1 MTPHVGGNVPEEKAS
16 GPETRRQ
23 KPGTPSLLRE
33 LNDRAALELLLAE
46 GALTRAQLSERT
58 GVSKVTVSQMLARLE
73 DRGLVMVAG
82 EQASGRGPNAALY
95 SVVRSSAYVAGLY
108 VESDLVSAAIADV
121 TGQRI
126 ADVSVDPNGA
136 DDPVGMVRDAVGRAC
151 ESAGIGP
158 ENLASVVIGSPG
170 VLDPRTG
177 APRLAVNLPTWQEGV
192 PDALREVLHT
202 PVLIENDVNL
212 AAMAERADG
221 VAAGLDDF
229 AFIWLG
235 TGLGLAAVINGQVR
249 RGIGG
254 AAGEIGWLPVHGAPR
269 LAVNLPTWH
278 EGVLEALREVLHT
291 AVMIE
296 NDVNLAAMAERAVG
310 AAAGLDDFAF
320 VWLGTGL
327 GLAAVMNGQ
336 VRRGVGGAAGEIGW
350 MPVHGAPLP
359 AGNEHPSKTGL
370 QALVGGLAVQTLAA
384 EYGFTGTTA
393 ADAVALAVADAQRGG
408 RASRGAVFIDELA
421 HRVSIGVAAVCVVLD
436 PGLVV
441 LGGTVGKAGGTE
453 LASRVSA
460 EVSRLCLAR
469 PAVVPT
475 SVPGEPVLLGAMQA
489 ALAQARSALLSSLGS
504 VSD

>member
-1 MTPHVGGNVPEEKAS
+1 MASHVGGNVPEGKAS
-16 GPETRRQ
+16 RPETPRQ

-46 GALTRAQLSERT
+46 GPLTRAQLSERT

-151 ESAGIGP
+151 ESAGIGL

-177 APRLAVNLPTWQEGV
+177 APRLAVNLPTWHEGV
-192 PDALREVLHT
+192 LEALREVLHT

-212 AAMAERADG
+212 AAMAERAGG
-221 VAAGLDDF
+221 V
-229 AFIWLG
+229 
-235 TGLGLAAVINGQVR
+235 
-249 RGIGG
+249 
-254 AAGEIGWLPVHGAPR
+254 
-269 LAVNLPTWH
+269 
-278 EGVLEALREVLHT
+278 
-291 AVMIE
+291 
-296 NDVNLAAMAERAVG
+296 
-310 AAAGLDDFAF
+310 AAGLDDFAF

-327 GLAAVMNGQ
+327 GLASVMNGQ

-370 QALVGGLAVQTLAA
+370 QALAGGLAVQTLAA

-408 RASRGAVFIDELA
+408 RASQGAVFFDELA

-441 LGGTVGKAGGTE
+441 LGGTVGEAGGTE
-453 LASRVSA
+453 LANRVAA
-460 EVSRLCLAR
+460 EVPRLCLAR